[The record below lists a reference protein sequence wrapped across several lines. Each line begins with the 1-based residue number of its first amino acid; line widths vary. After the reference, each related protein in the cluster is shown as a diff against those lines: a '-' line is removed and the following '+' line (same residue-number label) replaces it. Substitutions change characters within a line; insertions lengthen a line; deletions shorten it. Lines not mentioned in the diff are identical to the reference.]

1 MFHLTSQ
8 ERKTV
13 VFVLSLLILGIGL
26 DFYKKKTNRVNLV
39 NFEALEE
46 KLFDQ
51 VNINKASK
59 SELTT
64 IPGIGEKLAHSI
76 IEYRNSNGNFKNM
89 DDIKKIKGIKDKKL
103 EQIKK
108 YISLGNNLN

>member
-8 ERKTV
+8 EKKTV
-13 VFVLSLLILGIGL
+13 IFVLSLLILGIGL
-26 DFYKKKTNRVNLV
+26 DFYKKKTNKANLV
-39 NFEALEE
+39 NFGALEE
-46 KLFDQ
+46 KLFDR

-64 IPGIGEKLAHSI
+64 IPGVGEKLAYSI
-76 IEYRNSNGNFKNM
+76 IEYRNSNGDFKNIA
-89 DDIKKIKGIKDKKL
+89 DLKNIKGIKDKKL

-108 YISLGNNLN
+108 YITLGNSLN